1 MDNDIER
8 QKKLEADSVQDG
20 LLRYAKSY
28 EFHKA
33 TDSKPVRDALG
44 HCLKPLADVIR
55 AEQLKLKTSQ
65 GQKLEKYLIP
75 LASVH
80 AEPAALITLGIMF
93 NAISRSEFN
102 EGTTPGV
109 TSVVSEVG
117 ERCRIERSNVVPQ
130 NFSIFCWR
138 FGSSA
143 EVWDF
148 LRNFWNFS
156 GKFDSSIEVS
166 DFPQKFFIFDGT
178 FDFSTEL
185 CDFL

>member
-8 QKKLEADSVQDG
+8 QKKLEADAVRDG

-28 EFHKA
+28 EYHLA
-33 TDSKPVRDALG
+33 TDSKPVRDVLG

-65 GQKLEKYLIP
+65 GQKLEKYVIP

-102 EGTTPGV
+102 EGTAPGV
-109 TSVVSEVG
+109 TSVVFEVG
-117 ERCRIERSNVVPQ
+117 ERCRIERRNDCEQKREIDLVQEKCRKNKRPVSSVPARD
-130 NFSIFCWR
+130 N
-138 FGSSA
+138 
-143 EVWDF
+143 
-148 LRNFWNFS
+148 
-156 GKFDSSIEVS
+156 
-166 DFPQKFFIFDGT
+166 
-178 FDFSTEL
+178 
-185 CDFL
+185 